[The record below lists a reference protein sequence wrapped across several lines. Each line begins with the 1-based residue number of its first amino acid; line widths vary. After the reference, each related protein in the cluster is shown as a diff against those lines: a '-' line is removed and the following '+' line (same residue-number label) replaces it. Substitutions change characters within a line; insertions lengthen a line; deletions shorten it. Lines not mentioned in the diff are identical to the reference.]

1 MFQVSHAHTEIC
13 MSPLTRCRF
22 WSFTMAIMCHRV
34 VYASMILQQEMYFSP
49 CELCVK
55 CVKYGKV
62 RNFEVHC
69 VQSVE
74 SSENG
79 METQPHPP

>member
-1 MFQVSHAHTEIC
+1 
-13 MSPLTRCRF
+13 
-22 WSFTMAIMCHRV
+22 
-34 VYASMILQQEMYFSP
+34 MYFSP

-62 RNFEVHC
+62 RNFEVQC
-69 VQSVE
+69 EQSDE
-74 SSENG
+74 NSENG